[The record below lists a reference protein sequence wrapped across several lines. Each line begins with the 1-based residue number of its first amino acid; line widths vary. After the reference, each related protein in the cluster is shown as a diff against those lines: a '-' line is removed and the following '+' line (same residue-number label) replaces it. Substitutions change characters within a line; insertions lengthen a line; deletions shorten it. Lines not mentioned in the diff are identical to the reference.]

1 MVRIDGVQEGGRVG
15 GVVRENDPDDEAFSE
30 VSLFNAALE
39 MMCKR

>member
-1 MVRIDGVQEGGRVG
+1 MEYKKGAGWVGG